1 VPSLA
6 KPALIAAALTLALTS
21 AASAQTQPPNFPNL
35 PDIPQPPG
43 LKTVRF
49 KMTIH
54 GSQYSYFA
62 FSFTLEPS
70 NPCRLHAEGQ
80 ISEDWEFA
88 RGQGVILEFS
98 KLPNGFVTL
107 KRHGRNLG
115 DAAVAAPGGLKREA
129 NGFADAGECGGAQNF
144 ADEPTCGEEF
154 EVNSDLRLQYLKG
167 KLILER
173 GGTRRFENPAAKC
186 GETGGAIDLFTWP
199 YPLLAK
205 QKADFTKKQI
215 FGKKRGFHLALKD
228 HFIAPLREP
237 VYESVS
243 EKLTGESDV
252 TLQRLKTN

>member
-6 KPALIAAALTLALTS
+6 KPALIAAALTLALAS

-115 DAAVAAPGGLKREA
+115 DAAFAAPGGLKREA

-186 GETGGAIDLFTWP
+186 GETGGGHR
-199 YPLLAK
+199 PL
-205 QKADFTKKQI
+205 
-215 FGKKRGFHLALKD
+215 HLALPVAD
-228 HFIAPLREP
+228 EAEGGLHEEADLRE
-237 VYESVS
+237 EA
-243 EKLTGESDV
+243 
-252 TLQRLKTN
+252 RLPPGAEGPLHRAAPGARV